1 MKALIFFIIFVA
13 SFAMFVMY
21 SMDFDPKGA
30 FISGTSSLA
39 SILLLKREV
48 KKENNN

>member
-1 MKALIFFIIFVA
+1 MKALILLSIFVA

-21 SMDFDPKGA
+21 SMDFTPKGA
-30 FISGTSSLA
+30 FISGTIALA

-48 KKENNN
+48 KKTKI